1 MLDVGPVD
9 LYLCTSLADSKSLP
23 FYEVNVLF
31 FPLYSAGFY
40 WSFFP
45 PLLSCEVT
53 HTGNGRSKLLAR
65 FCSLEKASADVTC
78 LNDDLIDKVA

>member
-45 PLLSCEVT
+45 PFYLV
-53 HTGNGRSKLLAR
+53 K
-65 FCSLEKASADVTC
+65 SLTLVMDV
-78 LNDDLIDKVA
+78 LNCWLDSVVSRRLVLMSHV